1 MKGAFS
7 GAERRFNRLQ
17 SPPRTSQVQACD
29 SKKTRKPATMRPSRS
44 HAMGIWIELGV
55 FGLVLVFAF
64 WQMHDV
70 RKAQEQTRQQ
80 REREKAQQAADK
92 LTKD

>member
-1 MKGAFS
+1 
-7 GAERRFNRLQ
+7 
-17 SPPRTSQVQACD
+17 
-29 SKKTRKPATMRPSRS
+29 
-44 HAMGIWIELGV
+44 MGIWLELGI

-80 REREKAQQAADK
+80 RAREAEEADK
-92 LTKD
+92 ARQIRGPEADDGP